1 MTTPPPARLLATL
14 RSPEM
19 LQDAMQFAGLNIRE
33 LSVAC
38 GKTSYRSMI
47 GHLHSGHS
55 NRCSVHLAGR
65 IEKALRLPPRSLF
78 TLSTSST
85 DHIDTSRPKPRKV
98 AA

>member
-1 MTTPPPARLLATL
+1 MTAPAKPRMLATL

-19 LQDAMQFAGLNIRE
+19 LQDAMQFARLNIRE

-55 NRCSVHLAGR
+55 ARCSVHLAGR
-65 IEKALRLPPRSLF
+65 IENVLRVPPRSLF
-78 TLSTSST
+78 YLTSTSTS
-85 DHIDTSRPKPRKV
+85 DIDTSRTTSRKV